1 MADPRFFTNYGPYTI
16 KDLAKIAKAEI
27 GLDSDPDKLI
37 YDVSPL
43 ETSDSKSISFLDN
56 SKYNNVFKKSR
67 AGACVVSPKMSHIA
81 PAGMSLLLSSNP
93 YRSYAL
99 IAKTFYPENTKFVTN
114 IHNSAYIDK
123 SVKIGTGCSVGANS
137 VIKRDVIL
145 QDNVFIGDGSV
156 ISNSVT
162 VGKSTNVASNVTLS
176 HCDIGSNCVIH
187 PGVRIGQ
194 RGFGFDMS
202 PEGHLDVPQLGRVII
217 EDYVEIGANT
227 TIDRGSISDTEIH
240 DGVRL
245 DNLIHIAHNVKIGE
259 DTAIAAKTGIAGT
272 TVIGKRCM
280 IGGAVGIVDHLKIVD
295 DVVINAT
302 STVNKD
308 ITKPGV
314 YTGFVPLMLHSKW
327 KKVGMWLTKLD
338 KIAAFMK
345 IKLKNIR

>member
-56 SKYNNVFKKSR
+56 SKYNNLFKNSK

-202 PEGHLDVPQLGRVII
+202 QEGHLDVPQLGRVII
-217 EDYVEIGANT
+217 GDHVEIGANT
-227 TIDRGSISDTEIH
+227 CVDRGAGPDTIIG
-240 DGVRL
+240 DGCKI
-245 DNLIHIAHNVKIGE
+245 DNLVQIAHNVQIGRGCVIV
-259 DTAIAAKTGIAGT
+259 AQSGIAGSSRLDDF
-272 TVIGKRCM
+272 VVLAGQSGIIGHINIAKGTQ
-280 IGGAVGIVDHLKIVD
+280 IGARSGVMRD
-295 DVVINAT
+295 
-302 STVNKD
+302 
-308 ITKPGV
+308 TKPGEKIV
-314 YTGFVPLMLHSKW
+314 GNPAIPIREFFRQIATLSK
-327 KKVGMWLTKLD
+327 LTKD
-338 KIAAFMK
+338 NK
-345 IKLKNIR
+345 IK

>member
-1 MADPRFFTNYGPYTI
+1 MTLTL
-16 KDLAKIAKAEI
+16 KEIAELVGGSI
-27 GLDSDPDKLI
+27 EGDS
-37 YDVSPL
+37 
-43 ETSDSKSISFLDN
+43 SKSIQGIGTLDSAN
-56 SKYNNVFKKSR
+56 SSQISYAVNEKYKDSLKKSN
-67 AGACVVSPKMSHIA
+67 AGAFIINKSLKKFCYINIVIVENAYLAYSILSHKFKVTQKIEHFKY
-81 PAGMSLLLSSNP
+81 GHQLS
-93 YRSYAL
+93 
-99 IAKTFYPENTKFVTN
+99 YPD
-114 IHNSAYIDK
+114 AYIAASSLIGK
-123 SVKIGTGCSVGANS
+123 NVKVGKGSIIGVNC
-137 VIKRDVIL
+137 VIE
-145 QDNVFIGDGSV
+145 DNVSIGSDS
-156 ISNSVT
+156 IIE
-162 VGKSTNVASNVTLS
+162 SNVTIQLGCRIGDNCIIS
-176 HCDIGSNCVIH
+176 PGAVIGSE
-187 PGVRIGQ
+187 
-194 RGFGFDMS
+194 GFGNARNSDKKWCAIA
-202 PEGHLDVPQLGRVII
+202 HLGNVLIGNNV
-217 EDYVEIGANT
+217 YIGANT